1 MTYYI
6 AKSTRDDDPNNKY
19 ICVAENMQYGW
30 YSAIANIHPTDLLAD
45 GHDDNVNNICDWLKN
60 LSNYD
65 MEFVLSFTE
74 LSHPEFF
81 I

>member
-6 AKSTRDDDPNNKY
+6 AKSTRDDDPSSKY
-19 ICVAENMQYGW
+19 ICVSENMQYGW
-30 YSAIANIHPTDLLAD
+30 YSAISNIRPTDLPAD
-45 GHDDNVNNICDWLKN
+45 GHLDSVHDISLWLEN
-60 LSNYD
+60 LADYN